1 MDEALGGEI
10 VVFETPKG
18 EAQVE
23 VRLDRGTVWL
33 SQRQMAELFDT
44 STDNVGLHLKN
55 VYDEGELDE
64 ESTTEDY
71 SVVQIE
77 GKRRI
82 RRRVKHYNLDAIIS
96 VGYRVHSK
104 RGTQFRIWATRTL
117 RNHLIQ
123 GYTLNRQRL
132 ENNAAELEA
141 ALALVRRAAA
151 GELTSDMGRG
161 LVNVI
166 AHYTQTFLLL
176 QRYDE
181 GLLTEP
187 RGSTGGTLPDVDGA
201 RTEVARLR
209 ADLIG
214 RGEATELFGHERDDG
229 LAALLGNLDQTVF
242 GEPAY
247 PTLESKAA
255 HLLYF
260 VIKNHPF
267 SDGNKRIGSYLFVE
281 FLQRNGRL
289 FRDGE
294 VVINDVGL
302 AALALLVAE
311 SPAENKETMIH
322 LIMNMLAPP
331 RGET

>member
-214 RGEATELFGHERDDG
+214 RGEATELFGHERDNG

-331 RGET
+331 RGGT

>member
-1 MDEALGGEI
+1 VDEALGGEI

-187 RGSTGGTLPDVDGA
+187 RGSTGGTLRDVDGA

-214 RGEATELFGHERDDG
+214 RGEATELFGHERDNG

-331 RGET
+331 RGGT

>member
-331 RGET
+331 RGGT